1 MPDPRSVAE
10 SAEAAVSPEPAEPA
24 GPLPTPGT
32 GNGRVVGHGPRP
44 GRRGLAR
51 SALASLRVR
60 LLLLVLLAVL
70 PALGLILYGAAEQ
83 RRQAADTVQA
93 EGLRLA
99 RLAAGDQEDLNE
111 SSRQLL
117 IILARLPAVRDR
129 DAAACSALFA
139 ELLRLYPR
147 YANLG
152 VAGADGEIFCSAL
165 PLGGPV
171 NVADRSYFQRAL
183 QTRDFAIGD
192 YQIGRISNRAAVN
205 VGFPILDEVG
215 RVRAV
220 VFAALDLGWLN
231 LLAAR
236 AQLPPGSTLT
246 VVDRD
251 GVVLVRLP
259 DPEGLVGR
267 APPAAPPVKPM
278 RGRRASGPP
287 DPPGLAG
294 APRLSAFA

>member
-10 SAEAAVSPEPAEPA
+10 SAESAVSPEPAEPA
-24 GPLPTPGT
+24 GPLATPGT
-32 GNGRVVGHGPRP
+32 GDGRAAGHRPRP
-44 GRRGLAR
+44 AGRGITRG
-51 SALASLRVR
+51 ALSSLRVR

-83 RRQAADTVQA
+83 RRQAADTLRA

-129 DAAACSALFA
+129 DAAACSALFV

-152 VAGADGEIFCSAL
+152 VAGADGEIFCSGL

-171 NVADRSYFQRAL
+171 NIADRAYFQRAL
-183 QTRDFAIGD
+183 QTHDFAIGD
-192 YQIGRISNRAAVN
+192 YQIGRVS
-205 VGFPILDEVG
+205 
-215 RVRAV
+215 
-220 VFAALDLGWLN
+220 
-231 LLAAR
+231 
-236 AQLPPGSTLT
+236 
-246 VVDRD
+246 
-251 GVVLVRLP
+251 
-259 DPEGLVGR
+259 
-267 APPAAPPVKPM
+267 
-278 RGRRASGPP
+278 
-287 DPPGLAG
+287 
-294 APRLSAFA
+294 